1 MNTDE
6 TFAARPARRPC
17 ARGFKAL
24 YLACAWIARARQR
37 RQLLELDT
45 RLLRDIG
52 MSADQAR
59 HEARKPFWQD

>member
-6 TFAARPARRPC
+6 TFAARAARRPC
-17 ARGFKAL
+17 ATGFGAL
-24 YLACAWIARARQR
+24 CLARAWIARARQR

-52 MSADQAR
+52 MTADQAR

>member
-6 TFAARPARRPC
+6 TFTASAAPSPGTAGC
-17 ARGFKAL
+17 GAL
-24 YLACAWIARARQR
+24 RLVRDWIARARQR

-52 MSADQAR
+52 MTADEAR